1 MASSDQMRP
10 FHCLALGYE
19 PCLKVGEN
27 FQQLGIYMDQDCGL
41 DLELDL
47 VKEPA
52 WGSVEGWCLVIL
64 QKEYWGVRGHLHSG
78 QTVAV
83 MVAE

>member
-52 WGSVEGWCLVIL
+52 WG
-64 QKEYWGVRGHLHSG
+64 
-78 QTVAV
+78 
-83 MVAE
+83 